1 MNLMPILFASKLIW
15 FALRYL
21 IYPLLWYQPLM
32 GVLLLTYFST
42 MLVL

>member
-1 MNLMPILFASKLIW
+1 MNITSILFASKLIW

-32 GVLLLTYFST
+32 GVLMVTYFST